1 MNGNGK
7 FRDVKIKEDLIKF
20 IKEFIDWESKDIS
33 RELVNVNVNL
43 NKIAIEDQ
51 NYTIIKGSFILKK
64 SYELKDA
71 LIAVAAY
78 RYLGNKK
85 WNFYNSDVHLLNLTN
100 YILGIKE
107 DIVEYIKYPPDNIIK
122 NNDWN
127 MDKWSIYADIYINL
141 INGNLEI
148 NDKYDVEKIYEKIMT
163 KRYDINYNMNSYE
176 EDIRAKFISKLMEDE
191 KVSKNH
197 DVILNRYNCI
207 LGDINKYSSDVY
219 FIDAYKV
226 LKEIDEI
233 IDSNIEISNIELP
246 KFKNKDINS
255 DNLLYLSNTLLNYLC
270 DTLDKIIQSEDNESK
285 KRIKYIEDILGP
297 NITNS
302 SIAELFEQ
310 ILNYLNLLDNSREMY
325 SNDIFRL
332 VKSGELSRE
341 KFILAKNNLEECI
354 KQKNK
359 IDKIIKYS
367 NNPIKNIQVYI
378 DLFKATN
385 KLVDD
390 LIEKYEKKGNDNN
403 IVEDIASMKLDIE
416 NKLINIK
423 QKLEF

>member
-1 MNGNGK
+1 
-7 FRDVKIKEDLIKF
+7 
-20 IKEFIDWESKDIS
+20 
-33 RELVNVNVNL
+33 
-43 NKIAIEDQ
+43 
-51 NYTIIKGSFILKK
+51 
-64 SYELKDA
+64 
-71 LIAVAAY
+71 
-78 RYLGNKK
+78 
-85 WNFYNSDVHLLNLTN
+85 
-100 YILGIKE
+100 
-107 DIVEYIKYPPDNIIK
+107 
-122 NNDWN
+122 
-127 MDKWSIYADIYINL
+127 
-141 INGNLEI
+141 
-148 NDKYDVEKIYEKIMT
+148 
-163 KRYDINYNMNSYE
+163 
-176 EDIRAKFISKLMEDE
+176 MEDE